1 MSGINS
7 STAKKRANVTVNAAL
22 LSEAKAC
29 GINLS
34 SLLEESLK
42 ERLRQHRRQKF
53 IAENKE
59 AFESHNAFLA
69 TAGLFSDGHGV
80 L

>member
-1 MSGINS
+1 MSNVNRSPI
-7 STAKKRANVTVNAAL
+7 KKRTNVTVNAAL
-22 LSEAKAC
+22 FSEAKAC
-29 GINLS
+29 DINLS
-34 SLLEESLK
+34 SLLEASLK

-59 AFESHNAFLA
+59 AFESHSAFVEA
-69 TAGLFSDGHGV
+69 AGLFSDGHGI